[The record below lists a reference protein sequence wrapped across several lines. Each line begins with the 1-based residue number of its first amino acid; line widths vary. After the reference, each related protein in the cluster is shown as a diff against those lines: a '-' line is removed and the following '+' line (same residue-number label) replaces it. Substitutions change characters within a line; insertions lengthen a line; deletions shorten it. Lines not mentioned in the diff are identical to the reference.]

1 MNRLSRF
8 TRNAGWRGTL
18 RSILVAAIFI
28 FFLFFSRSGQVEIAI
43 AAPLALAG
51 FFLVYPFRGL
61 LLLNLAVSRL
71 VLGVS
76 AIAIVGS
83 ALVLGKVMKDLPKQE
98 PWIVTA
104 LVAFAGVYMGAY
116 FWLHSDPRIERTE
129 D

>member
-8 TRNAGWRGTL
+8 ARNAGWRGTL
-18 RSILVAAIFI
+18 RSIVVAAIFI
-28 FFLFFSRSGQVEIAI
+28 FFLFFSSSGRVELAI

-51 FFLVYPFRGL
+51 FFLVYPLRGL
-61 LLLNLAVSRL
+61 LLLNLTVTRI

-76 AIAIVGS
+76 WIAIVGT
-83 ALVLGKVMKDLPKQE
+83 AFVLEKAMKGLPKEE
-98 PWIVTA
+98 PWFVTV
-104 LVAFAGVYMGAY
+104 LVAVAGVYMGAY